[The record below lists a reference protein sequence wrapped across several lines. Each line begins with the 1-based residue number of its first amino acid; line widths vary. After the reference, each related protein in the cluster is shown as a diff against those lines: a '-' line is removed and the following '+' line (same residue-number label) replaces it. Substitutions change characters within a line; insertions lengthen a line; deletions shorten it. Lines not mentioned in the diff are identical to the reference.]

1 MEEEEHVL
9 RLDGLLRGT
18 FVVLVLVLLVL
29 QLQLQLQLVLAVFIF
44 ARVVVVRGLANTSRQ
59 TGGRPSRSRSRFFSQ
74 FPPVSSLPF
83 PSLPWVGVCIVV
95 VGLLV
100 GRALSYILYPSTAAP
115 RPAFCFSPLAP
126 LVFSFLSFFFS
137 SFWFCFSSFWF
148 SPSLLLILS
157 LKLNVAPLSLL
168 SLLFR
173 SIFLV
178 AFRAEQD
185 KKGR

>member
-9 RLDGLLRGT
+9 RLEGLLRGT

-44 ARVVVVRGLANTSRQ
+44 ARVVVGKALVVVRGLANTSRQ

-83 PSLPWVGVCIVV
+83 PSLLWVGVCIVV

-100 GRALSYILYPSTAAP
+100 GRALSYIL
-115 RPAFCFSPLAP
+115 
-126 LVFSFLSFFFS
+126 
-137 SFWFCFSSFWF
+137 
-148 SPSLLLILS
+148 
-157 LKLNVAPLSLL
+157 
-168 SLLFR
+168 
-173 SIFLV
+173 
-178 AFRAEQD
+178 
-185 KKGR
+185 